1 MGKWFELTSYFQYY
15 FHMKCVTESK
25 ENKYFFMEVKG
36 FDLLEV
42 LEKSPKIECQ
52 VKFLPTGKQSA
63 AKQSGILD
71 GKLIRAPPFS
81 EARY

>member
-1 MGKWFELTSYFQYY
+1 
-15 FHMKCVTESK
+15 
-25 ENKYFFMEVKG
+25 MEVKG

>member
-1 MGKWFELTSYFQYY
+1 MGVNSYDVDTRSSRQLIIMKINRSFGLWFELTSYFQYY

-36 FDLLEV
+36 FDLLEI

-52 VKFLPTGKQSA
+52 VKFLPTGK
-63 AKQSGILD
+63 
-71 GKLIRAPPFS
+71 
-81 EARY
+81 

>member
-1 MGKWFELTSYFQYY
+1 MLLLKVSEQTFWAYFLLPPIEEDMGVNSPYDVDVDT
-15 FHMKCVTESK
+15 MTESK

-52 VKFLPTGKQSA
+52 VKFLPTGK
-63 AKQSGILD
+63 
-71 GKLIRAPPFS
+71 
-81 EARY
+81 

>member
-1 MGKWFELTSYFQYY
+1 MVEYCHLAFNKSIRANIWAYFLLPLILEDMGVNSPYDVDVDT
-15 FHMKCVTESK
+15 MTESK

-52 VKFLPTGKQSA
+52 VKFLPTGK
-63 AKQSGILD
+63 
-71 GKLIRAPPFS
+71 
-81 EARY
+81 